1 MNDRLTAGP
10 LIQGWEN
17 LPMTS
22 PSDVVYEPSTPAYV
36 APPVELSSLDAA
48 EALSTHQEINERRA
62 RVENSELLQHL
73 RGL

>member
-1 MNDRLTAGP
+1 
-10 LIQGWEN
+10 
-17 LPMTS
+17 MTS